1 MSREP
6 IQLRA
11 GARRPRTLERLGTDV
26 AADEE
31 LLAIVVGDRVAVPRV
46 ARRLLDRFGSLAAVT
61 AAAPIE
67 LQVAGL
73 SHAAAL
79 RVSACAEIGRRA
91 ARAWPA
97 DPWSIRTPTDVAE
110 PLIDAMGA
118 LEREELRVL
127 LLDTKN
133 VVTAE
138 RTVYRG
144 NLAGSS
150 VRIGEVFRD
159 AVRACAAAVI
169 VAHNHPSGD
178 PSPSGEDLRITAELA
193 EAGRLL
199 DIELLDHLVIGRGRW
214 TSLRALGALGQPPA
228 GTIREST
235 PAAWS
240 TRYSS
245 PSESTPKLLIVAPL
259 SSTTGGARAVPSS
272 GAVASEGMPN
282 TMPLQ

>member
-1 MSREP
+1 MSSEP
-6 IQLRA
+6 TPIRS
-11 GARRPRTLERLGTDV
+11 RRHRPATIERVGPD
-26 AADEE
+26 AAPDLE
-31 LLAIVVGDRVAVPRV
+31 LLALALGDGIGVART
-46 ARRLLDRFGSLAAVT
+46 ARRLLDRFGTLAAVVQ
-61 AAAPIE
+61 ASPLE
-67 LQVAGL
+67 LQVAGV
-73 SHAAAL
+73 SRSASL
-79 RVSACAEIGRRA
+79 RLPACVELGRRV

-97 DPWSIRTPTDVAE
+97 DPWLIRTPTDVAE
-110 PLIDAMGA
+110 PLVDAMGA

-150 VRIGEVFRD
+150 VRVGEVYRD

-214 TSLRALGALGQPPA
+214 TSLRALGGLAQPPA
-228 GTIREST
+228 TIREMV
-235 PAAWS
+235 PPPWS
-240 TRYSS
+240 AT
-245 PSESTPKLLIVAPL
+245 
-259 SSTTGGARAVPSS
+259 
-272 GAVASEGMPN
+272 
-282 TMPLQ
+282 